1 VFLGL
6 NLLRSYDSRLALELL
21 AKDED
26 DLLQPFWKGRRV
38 LFEAASETEASM
50 KMLEGLKLHNI
61 SLLRC
66 LLKFSGGR
74 MERRQHALD
83 PEHSISDNV
92 NLFDLLIG
100 IVDTNRFGS
109 FDSKQMHDAL
119 SKSEI
124 FAGDPDISTL
134 NTVEWSMQLMN
145 FLPIGF
151 PEGYLIRYLERTN
164 LINANVARIFRR
176 RFYAG

>member
-6 NLLRSYDSRLALELL
+6 NLLGSYDSRLALELL

-50 KMLEGLKLHNI
+50 KMLEGLELHNI

-66 LLKFSGGR
+66 LLEFSGGR
-74 MERRQHALD
+74 VERRQHALD
-83 PEHSISDNV
+83 PEHSISDNA
-92 NLFDLLIG
+92 NLFGLLIG
-100 IVDTNRFGS
+100 IAGTNPFGS
-109 FDSKQMHDAL
+109 FDSKQMHGAL

-134 NTVEWSMQLMN
+134 DTVEWSMQLMD

-151 PEGYLIRYLERTN
+151 PEGYLVRYLKGR
-164 LINANVARIFRR
+164 A
-176 RFYAG
+176 

>member
-1 VFLGL
+1 MFIGL
-6 NLLRSYDSRLALELL
+6 NLLERYDSSLALELL

-26 DLLQPFWKGRRV
+26 DLLQSFRNGRS
-38 LFEAASETEASM
+38 LFEATLETEASM
-50 KMLEGLKLHNI
+50 LEGSELHDI

-66 LLKFSGGR
+66 LLEHSGG
-74 MERRQHALD
+74 MVECRQHALD
-83 PEHSISDNV
+83 PERSISDSV

-100 IVDTNRFGS
+100 IAGTNRFGS

-124 FAGDPDISTL
+124 FAGDSDISTL
-134 NTVEWSMQLMN
+134 DTVEWSLQLMS

-151 PEGYLIRYLERTN
+151 PAGYLVRYLKG
-164 LINANVARIFRR
+164 RI
-176 RFYAG
+176 